1 MWSSNEYIKKIKG
14 GFYMVKVE
22 KTPIPGL
29 FVVDLYSFEDHRG
42 SFMEK
47 FSQKDLISEIKHVF
61 GEDSD
66 EYKAVKD
73 FNVVQNNVSKNN
85 KGVIRGLHAE
95 PWNKYIYIVS
105 GAAYGAWV
113 DLRSGNSRV
122 VYFHDLTEGNA
133 VFVPEGVANGF
144 QSLEEDTQYSYLVDG
159 VWSDSDRNK
168 YSYVNLKD
176 LQLGIRWPLGIDD
189 GLISEA
195 DKKHP
200 FLGQNN

>member
-133 VFVPEGVANGF
+133 VFVPEGVFKVLGAGA
-144 QSLEEDTQYSYLVDG
+144 VDRG
-159 VWSDSDRNK
+159 RAPGKAGHQTLRGDHFFPGYRGASHCHR
-168 YSYVNLKD
+168 
-176 LQLGIRWPLGIDD
+176 R
-189 GLISEA
+189 
-195 DKKHP
+195 P
-200 FLGQNN
+200 F